1 MNELLHFYLFFTFLQ
16 FWPYGPYLICKC
28 TCTFT
33 RMSSRS
39 SFILQFHQNSSQLL
53 FHIMV
58 SLRGAGAFSRDFTT
72 NLAPRCR
79 AFSGALKIGKLK
91 VPLFPDP
98 RGAGD
103 TNDWCIR
110 VYPKNRGLCIN
121 GPIESKPPLRQM
133 TF

>member
-1 MNELLHFYLFFTFLQ
+1 MLTFDY
-16 FWPYGPYLICKC
+16 FYGPYLICKNVPVL
-28 TCTFT
+28 FT

-39 SFILQFHQNSSQLL
+39 SFIFQFNQNSSQLL

-72 NLAPRCR
+72 TLAPRCR
-79 AFSGALKIGKLK
+79 AFSWALKIEKLK

-110 VYPKNRGLCIN
+110 VYPKIGFVN

-133 TF
+133 AF